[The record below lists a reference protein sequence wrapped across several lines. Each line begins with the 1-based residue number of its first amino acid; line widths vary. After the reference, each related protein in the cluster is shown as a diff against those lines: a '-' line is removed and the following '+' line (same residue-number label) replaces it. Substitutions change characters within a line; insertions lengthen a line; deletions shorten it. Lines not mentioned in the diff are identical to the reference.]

1 MDYKALEDG
10 IVNLLNISRDDAK
23 IYILLVTQGAMS
35 LKDIAYRLSM
45 DVNYVKDALARLV
58 NHYGACIELN
68 GRYEALNPRFAI
80 TNIYRMRCLSN
91 GKEVRRDQAVDSI
104 ANILA
109 KVYDSAR
116 GRDDE

>member
-58 NHYGACIELN
+58 YHYGACIELD

-116 GRDDE
+116 GREDE